1 MFGDTLDIDTH
12 IPGVGSSP
20 TAELEDDTNDQEMK
34 EDLFKKRDELIS
46 KTEVEKL
53 FYKYSAT
60 FIFLAKWTNEMTRKK
75 STLSYI

>member
-34 EDLFKKRDELIS
+34 EDLFKKRDELS
-46 KTEVEKL
+46 KIEVEKL
-53 FYKYSAT
+53 FYKYSGT
-60 FIFLAKWTNEMTRKK
+60 FICLAILTIVMTRKRWPI
-75 STLSYI
+75 SNI

>member
-34 EDLFKKRDELIS
+34 EDLFKKRDELS
-46 KTEVEKL
+46 KTEVES
-53 FYKYSAT
+53 Y
-60 FIFLAKWTNEMTRKK
+60 
-75 STLSYI
+75 LSIQWHIYFFDIDH

>member
-34 EDLFKKRDELIS
+34 EDLFKKRDELS
-46 KTEVEKL
+46 KIEVEKL
-53 FYKYSAT
+53 FYTCYGT
-60 FIFLAKWTNEMTRKK
+60 IFKPLKGQEKK
-75 STLSYI
+75 CI

>member
-34 EDLFKKRDELIS
+34 EDLFKKRDELS
-46 KTEVEKL
+46 KIEVEKL
-53 FYKYSAT
+53 FYKCSAT
-60 FIFLAKWTNEMTRKK
+60 FIFLAILTIEMTRKM
-75 STLSYI
+75 